1 MKQSKAKFLSLYLRL
16 KLGKT
21 SIYNLNEISLP
32 FVWLIGAI
40 SSISYIFYLTIWDY
54 FKALSFP
61 ANKIPVVVGRIS
73 PLSSFSKFKA
83 SLKSSLLF

>member
-40 SSISYIFYLTIWDY
+40 SSISYIWDV
-54 FKALSFP
+54 L
-61 ANKIPVVVGRIS
+61 
-73 PLSSFSKFKA
+73 
-83 SLKSSLLF
+83 